1 MKFFPVLKKF
11 TKASIYLNIILH
23 SNRSR
28 NVKSKELHFPV
39 LTLIY
44 WYELK
49 LKLHWSVLT
58 LKILLFVWLYIPV
71 SKLQI
76 K

>member
-1 MKFFPVLKKF
+1 MKFFPVLKKI

-28 NVKSKELHFPV
+28 NVKSIEFHFPV

-44 WYELK
+44 WNELK